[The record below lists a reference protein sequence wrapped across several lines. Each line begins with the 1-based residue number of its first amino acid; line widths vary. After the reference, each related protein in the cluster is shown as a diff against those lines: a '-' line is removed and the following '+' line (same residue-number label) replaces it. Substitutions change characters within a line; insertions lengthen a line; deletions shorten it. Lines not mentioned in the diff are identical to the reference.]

1 MLAWR
6 VNVEAAQ
13 RGGVH
18 DESTRRRLASV
29 RRSNAGYSNPMSDAD
44 WSDGVTDHATAIAR
58 QPRPQFSSI
67 LRFEVEVIDGP
78 LKGKA

>member
-1 MLAWR
+1 
-6 VNVEAAQ
+6 
-13 RGGVH
+13 
-18 DESTRRRLASV
+18 
-29 RRSNAGYSNPMSDAD
+29 MSDAD